1 MSYLSIL
8 EEVEKRYL
16 SVAKAIKEIEK
27 ESKRQQKQ
35 QVKKL
40 KLYFM
45 DGKRKRSL
53 PGVSFGFVKH
63 FLKLC
68 ASFIQL
74 DLEEGQAQYSK
85 EELDT
90 ILMNLEEVLQMMK
103 EYPPLEVISIQ
114 AKDKKIQIMTR

>member
-90 ILMNLEEVLQMMK
+90 ILMHLEEVLQMMK

>member
-8 EEVEKRYL
+8 EEVEKGHL
-16 SVAKAIKEIEK
+16 NVAKAIKEIEK

-45 DGKRKRSL
+45 DGKKKRSL

-63 FLKLC
+63 FFKLC

-74 DLEEGQAQYSK
+74 DVEEGQAQYSK
-85 EELDT
+85 EDLDT

>member
-8 EEVEKRYL
+8 EEVEKRHL

-63 FLKLC
+63 FFKLC

-74 DLEEGQAQYSK
+74 DVEEGQAQYSK

-90 ILMNLEEVLQMMK
+90 ILMHLEEVLQMMK